1 MLPFE
6 SESVMCPGDRI
17 IVSHHLSSLSLLSF
31 LFSGQGTTRLFLA
44 LPRKVT
50 LPWKVTLPYV
60 FVFMPFVFPLYRC
73 LLFYYL
79 FQLLYFGFEFNLG
92 SLFCLFSK
100 FILFICPFYL
110 EFFRTSWKCGAT
122 RGVVKSS
129 LRFCAPT
136 FRLFLLS
143 FLVRLFFLSQR
154 PSWVLLGWSTK
165 H

>member
-6 SESVMCPGDRI
+6 SESMMCHGDRI
-17 IVSHHLSSLSLLSF
+17 IVSHHLSSLSFLSF
-31 LFSGQGTTRLFLA
+31 FFSGQGASRLFLA

-50 LPWKVTLPYV
+50 LPYVCLILCRLFFLFTDDSYSIICSNSYTLV
-60 FVFMPFVFPLYRC
+60 LI
-73 LLFYYL
+73 LILA
-79 FQLLYFGFEFNLG
+79 
-92 SLFCLFSK
+92 LFSV
-100 FILFICPFYL
+100 FSVSSSSLSVPSILS
-110 EFFRTSWKCGAT
+110 FFRTSATT
-122 RGVVKSS
+122 RGVVKFS
-129 LRFCAPT
+129 LHFCVPT

>member
-6 SESVMCPGDRI
+6 SESMMCQGDRI
-17 IVSHHLSSLSLLSF
+17 IVSHHLSSLSFLSF
-31 LFSGQGTTRLFLA
+31 FFSGQGTSRLFLA
-44 LPRKVT
+44 LPRKES
-50 LPWKVTLPYV
+50 LPYV
-60 FVFMPFVFPLYRC
+60 FVFMPFVFPLYRWQ
-73 LLFYYL
+73 LFYYL
-79 FQLLYFGFEFNLG
+79 FQLLYFIFDFNLG

-100 FILFICPFYL
+100 FILFICPFYF

-122 RGVVKSS
+122 RGVVKFS
-129 LRFCAPT
+129 LHFCVPT